1 MQLLGM
7 QIYSAVVAM
16 DVSFPETE
24 GCENCAL
31 KAVLE
36 VARWKMHL
44 YGCFTNKD
52 FWEVICF
59 HNH

>member
-16 DVSFPETE
+16 NISFPETE

-36 VARWKMHL
+36 VAW
-44 YGCFTNKD
+44 
-52 FWEVICF
+52 
-59 HNH
+59 